1 MKFFYEDFNDL
12 DKIDCLKLLDEDGQ
26 SGENENEKNRICY
39 TCRFK
44 KCKIPCQCAPC
55 CTSNGQ
61 CKEYKIQHVD
71 LFDEV
76 KHAVI
81 VRSTE
86 DFCRDQSFFAV
97 SYINKYSGI
106 PIDCIRCEKDLL
118 HHKIYHISHH
128 DDCKFSVQNWYKL
141 G

>member
-1 MKFFYEDFNDL
+1 MKKNYEDFNDL

-26 SGENENEKNRICY
+26 SGENENEKNRIC
-39 TCRFK
+39 RSN

-61 CKEYKIQHVD
+61 CKEHKIQHVD

-86 DFCRDQSFFAV
+86 DFSLFM
-97 SYINKYSGI
+97 
-106 PIDCIRCEKDLL
+106 
-118 HHKIYHISHH
+118 KIMYAFPRH
-128 DDCKFSVQNWYKL
+128 L
-141 G
+141 